1 MFILLSASG
10 AGGTE
15 LSVEAIV
22 GITIGSAAFI
32 TLLIVLLVW
41 LVRRH
46 ANGKLPSTL
55 DYQSLQ
61 KYNSLVS

>member
-1 MFILLSASG
+1 MFTLLSASG
-10 AGGTE
+10 AGGTD

-22 GITIGSAAFI
+22 GFTIGGAAFI
-32 TLLIVLLVW
+32 ALLIILLVW

-46 ANGKLPSTL
+46 VNGKQPSTL